1 MSEKRLYSPKY
12 TKEILKKYGFTFS
25 KSLGQNFL
33 VDGNIVRKICEEGN
47 ITKEDNVLEIGP
59 GIGTLTEELSL
70 RAKKVV
76 AIEIDRGLL
85 PILDNTLKNY
95 SNIEIVQGDVLEVD
109 LKRIIEEKFDTGDIK
124 VVANLPYYITTPIIG
139 RLIEEELEFHSIIVM
154 VQKEVAD
161 RIIATPG
168 SKDFSSLSVFVQ
180 YYTEPE
186 IILKVPKTVF
196 MPRPKVD
203 SAVLKLKLKKEKIDL
218 ENRELFFKVVKAAFS
233 QRRKTLVNSLN
244 SKELGVDKKE
254 IREILKKTNID
265 PKKRAEDLSVEDF
278 AKISS
283 NLPPLNIY

>member
-1 MSEKRLYSPKY
+1 MGKKRLYSPKY
-12 TKEILKKYGFTFS
+12 AKEILRNHNFTFS

-47 ITKEDNVLEIGP
+47 ITKEDNILEIGP

-76 AIEIDRGLL
+76 AIEIDDNLL
-85 PILDNTLKNY
+85 PILSNTLKGY
-95 SNIEIVQGDVLEVD
+95 SNIEIIHEDVLKINLRKVM
-109 LKRIIEEKFDTGDIK
+109 EEKFDKGDIK

-139 RLIEEELEFHSIIVM
+139 RLIEEELGFHSIIVM

-161 RIIATPG
+161 RIIAAPG

-180 YYTEPE
+180 YYTKPE
-186 IILKVPKTVF
+186 IILKVPKSVF
-196 MPRPKVD
+196 MPKPKVN
-203 SAVLKLKLKKEKIDL
+203 SAVLKLNLKKEKINL
-218 ENRELFFKVVKAAFS
+218 QNKELFFKVVKSAFS

-244 SKELGVDKKE
+244 SKELGVDKE
-254 IREILKKTNID
+254 GIRNVLEKSNID

-283 NLPPLNIY
+283 NLPPLDIY

>member
-12 TKEILKKYGFTFS
+12 TKEVLENHGFTFS

>member
-12 TKEILKKYGFTFS
+12 TKEVLKNHGFTFS

-33 VDGNIVRKICEEGN
+33 IDGNIVRKICEEGS
-47 ITKEDNVLEIGP
+47 ITKDDNVLEIGP

-76 AIEIDRGLL
+76 AIELDNKLL
-85 PILDNTLKNY
+85 PILEDTLKDY
-95 SNIEIVQGDVLEVD
+95 SNIDIIHGDVLEVD
-109 LKRIIEEKFDTGDIK
+109 LKKIIEEKFTPGPIK

-139 RLIEEELEFHSIIVM
+139 RLIEEDLGFHSIIVM

-161 RIIATPG
+161 RIIAVPG

-180 YYTEPE
+180 YYTKPE
-186 IILKVPKTVF
+186 IILKVPNTVF

-203 SAVLKLKLKKEKIDL
+203 SAVLNLKLNKQKINL
-218 ENRELFFKVVKAAFS
+218 EDKELFFKIIKAAFS
-233 QRRKTLVNSLN
+233 QRRKTLANSLT
-244 SKELGVDKKE
+244 SKELGIKKKE
-254 IREILKKTNID
+254 VKEILKKSNID

-278 AKISS
+278 VKISS
-283 NLPPLNIY
+283 NFPPLNIY